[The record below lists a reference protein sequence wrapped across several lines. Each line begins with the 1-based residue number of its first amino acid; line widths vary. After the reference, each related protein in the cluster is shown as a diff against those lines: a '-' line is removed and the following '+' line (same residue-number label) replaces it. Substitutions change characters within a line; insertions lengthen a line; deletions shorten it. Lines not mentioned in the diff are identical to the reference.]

1 MHYSE
6 YVSTEKQQRSRG
18 PSAPAQVAFGTKA
31 ETLRCLEP
39 YVTRGII
46 LPQVWFTA
54 KEWRKESAQVLDRI
68 HSAPWTKNPV
78 IVRSSAVA
86 EDNNGTSLAG
96 HFTSILNVVGDRE
109 LAQAISR
116 VVESFGN
123 GNELDQVFVQPMLS
137 HIRVSG
143 VIFTRDPNT
152 GGASFVVNY
161 DDKTADTAS
170 VTSGKTNKLKTLYHH
185 KRARFTPEKPI
196 DGVVALA
203 LELEELMGKDALDI
217 EFAIGLEDE
226 VYLLQVRPLTCIVTP
241 LVSDEQQEAALRQIH
256 DKVMSWCRP
265 HPYLYG
271 QRTVF
276 GVMPDWNPAE
286 IIGIRPRPLALSLYR
301 ELVTDSTWAYQR
313 HNYGYRNLR
322 SFPLLQDFW
331 GLPYIDVRVSFNS
344 FIPKVTEPKLAE
356 RLVNY
361 YLKKLTETPS
371 FHDKVEFEIIYSC
384 YTLDLPKRLQ
394 TLRDHGF
401 SQEDCQC
408 LADDLRTLTNGIIN
422 SETGLWKKD
431 RDKIDILDQRQKTIV
446 ESTLDTVA
454 KIYWLNEDCKRYGTL
469 PFAGL
474 ARAGFIAIQLLQ
486 SLVAIGVL
494 SQEEY
499 DCFLENL
506 DTVSSK
512 MSRDF
517 YELSREGFL
526 VQYGHLRP
534 GTYDILSFRYDE
546 TPSRYFDWDRQ
557 ASGRKSERPRF
568 ALSLPQLKRIESL
581 LLEHGLDHNVLG
593 LFDFIKGAIEG
604 REYSKFVFTRSVSQM
619 LSLFKKLGAE
629 YEFSPDDMSYADID
643 CVRRMYA
650 SCTDIKSV
658 LTDSIATGKQEY
670 SLTKAISLPPI
681 ITSARQVWS
690 YHMPELEP
698 NYITQRTATGH
709 VAFSDSPMDHFK
721 NSILLIPS
729 ADPGFDWVFSHNI
742 AGFITMYGGANSHM
756 AIRAG
761 ELGIPAAIGVG
772 EQMFN
777 RLAANKVLDLDCVG
791 HQVRTLQ

>member
-1 MHYSE
+1 MESDL
-6 YVSTEKQQRSRG
+6 V
-18 PSAPAQVAFGTKA
+18 
-31 ETLRCLEP
+31 LER
-39 YVTRGII
+39 VHG
-46 LPQVWFTA
+46 A
-54 KEWRKESAQVLDRI
+54 A
-68 HSAPWTKNPV
+68 WTKDPL
-78 IVRSSAVA
+78 IVRSSAIA
-86 EDNNGTSLAG
+86 EDSYVTSLAG
-96 HFTSILNVVGDRE
+96 HFMSVLNVVGDRE
-109 LAQAISR
+109 LAQAISQ
-116 VVESFGN
+116 VVDSFERGN
-123 GNELDQVFVQPMLS
+123 DHDQIFIQPMLS
-137 HIRVSG
+137 RIRASG

-152 GGASFVVNY
+152 GSAAFVINY
-161 DDKTADTAS
+161 DDETADTAS
-170 VTSGKTNKLKTLYHH
+170 VTSGKTNSVKTLYHH
-185 KRARFTPEKPI
+185 KGARFSPEKPLDAVI
-196 DGVVALA
+196 ALA
-203 LELEELMGKDALDI
+203 VELEALLGLDALDI
-217 EFAIGLEDE
+217 EFAVGLEGD
-226 VYLLQVRPLTCIVTP
+226 VYLLQVRPLTCVAMSN
-241 LVSDEQQEAALRQIH
+241 VSDEQHVSALQKIH
-256 DKVMSWCRP
+256 DKVMSWCQP

-322 SFPLLQDFW
+322 SFPLLQDFF

-344 FIPKVTEPKLAE
+344 FIPKGTAPDLAE

-361 YLKKLTETPS
+361 YIKKLTDSPS

-384 YTLDLPKRLQ
+384 YTLDLPKRMQ
-394 TLRDHGF
+394 ALRDHGF
-401 SQEDCQC
+401 SSEDCQC
-408 LADDLRTLTNGIIN
+408 LTDDLRILTNGIIN
-422 SETGLWKKD
+422 SESGLWQKD
-431 RDKIDILDQRQKTIV
+431 RKKIDILDQRQRTIV
-446 ESTLDTVA
+446 DSTLDTIA

-474 ARAGFIAIQLLQ
+474 ARAGFIAIQLLR
-486 SLVAIGVL
+486 SLVDIGVL

-499 DCFLENL
+499 DSFLENL

-517 YELSREGFL
+517 SELSREGFL
-526 VQYGHLRP
+526 AKYGHLRP
-534 GTYDILSFRYDE
+534 GTYDIMSSRYDE
-546 TPSRYFDWDRQ
+546 TPGRYFDWAGRISSQKSDRH
-557 ASGRKSERPRF
+557 RF
-568 ALSLPQLKRIESL
+568 ALSLPQLKRIEAL
-581 LLEHGLDHNVLG
+581 LLEHGLDHNVLE

-604 REYSKFVFTRSVSQM
+604 REYAKFVFTRSVSQM

-629 YEFSPDDMSYADID
+629 YEISPDDLSYANFE
-643 CVRRMYA
+643 CVRQVYG
-650 SCTDIKSV
+650 SCADIKTV
-658 LTDSIATGKQEY
+658 LTDSIAAGKAEY
-670 SLTKAISLPPI
+670 ALTKVISLPPI
-681 ITSARQVWS
+681 LTGPREVWS
-690 YHMPELEP
+690 YHLPELEP

-709 VAFSDSPMDHFK
+709 VAFSDSPMERFE

-729 ADPGFDWVFSHNI
+729 ADPGFDWVFSHGI

-777 RLAANKVLDLDCVG
+777 RLAAQKVLDLDCVG